1 MVALHV
7 GVMQYTDIDSNCD
20 IKKENID
27 VVLKCTHDNI
37 V

>member
-1 MVALHV
+1 
-7 GVMQYTDIDSNCD
+7 MQYTDIDNNCD

-27 VVLKCTHDNI
+27 VVLKYTHDNI